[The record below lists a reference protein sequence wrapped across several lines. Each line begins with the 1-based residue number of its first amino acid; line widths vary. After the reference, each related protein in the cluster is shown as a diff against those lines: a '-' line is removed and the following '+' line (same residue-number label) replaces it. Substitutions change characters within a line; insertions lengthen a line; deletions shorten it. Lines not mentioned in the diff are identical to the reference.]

1 MTQSELGRFK
11 MDHKLEYII
20 FLDLLARAINVNRGF
35 SINDIIDGERLW
47 EAHNLANKFIDHAV
61 TVLYLLHSTKVQDI
75 PSFKFRFVDTASID
89 VLTRATFEAFLVF
102 HYVFYAPK
110 TKEEKDY
117 RYWAYKAAGIA
128 ERQNL
133 PESIFEHER
142 QKAEEKMVLDELHD
156 KLKSNA
162 VFQNLAGEHKKSI
175 LKGRWR
181 LSSWHDIAIDA
192 GLSEI
197 LASHMYRHL
206 SGYAHSSSL
215 SVLQT
220 KQAVMNKGQ
229 EQLVQSSIATMNV
242 FIANMI
248 REYCGLFSKAQD
260 VLDTEPAG
268 NKEMIEA
275 WIEIGRRLD
284 ENLDIGQEND

>member
-1 MTQSELGRFK
+1 MEQFK
-11 MDHKLEYII
+11 MDHKLEYVIS
-20 FLDLLARAINVNRGF
+20 LDLLARAINANRGF
-35 SINDIIDGERLW
+35 SISDIIDGERLW
-47 EAHNLANKFIDHAV
+47 DAHNLANKFFDHAV
-61 TVLYLLHSTKVQDI
+61 TVLYLLHGTRVQI
-75 PSFKFRFVDTASID
+75 PSFEFRFVDSASID
-89 VLTRATFEAFLVF
+89 VLTRATMEAFLVF
-102 HYVFYAPK
+102 HYVFFVPSE
-110 TKEEKDY
+110 KEERDF

-142 QKAEEKMVLDELHD
+142 QKAEEKIVLDELHD
-156 KLKSNA
+156 KLKLNA
-162 VFQNLAGEHKKSI
+162 IFQGCLTDKQKRQI
-175 LKGRWR
+175 LKGKWR
-181 LSSWHDIAIDA
+181 LTSWREIAIDA
-192 GLSEI
+192 GLSEM

-248 REYCGLFSKAQD
+248 REYCGLFLKAQD
-260 VLDTEPAG
+260 VLDAEPAG
-268 NKEMIEA
+268 NKEMIEV
-275 WIEIGRRLD
+275 WIKIGRQLD
-284 ENLDIGQEND
+284 ENLDTGRDNE